1 MASKPKQIAAALGG
15 KKTVTNSTFGGSIAK
30 QLGAAIGGTQSFTKS
45 TTGGSIAKQLASS
58 IGGIQPIIKSTPMSV
73 DVSAEGMK
81 KKSTALKG
89 TTVSYSGIK
98 TSSQG
103 LLTGAKTEK
112 KTLLGG

>member
-1 MASKPKQIAAALGG
+1 MGFGKMISKFIQSPEGQKIF
-15 KKTVTNSTFGGSIAK
+15 KPVT
-30 QLGAAIGGTQSFTKS
+30 
-45 TTGGSIAKQLASS
+45 
-58 IGGIQPIIKSTPMSV
+58 KSTPMAV

-81 KKSTALKG
+81 KKSKTLARG
-89 TTVSYSGIK
+89 TGVTYSGVK

>member
-1 MASKPKQIAAALGG
+1 MGFG
-15 KKTVTNSTFGGSIAK
+15 KMVVKLIEQNPQLFKRVVT
-30 QLGAAIGGTQSFTKS
+30 
-45 TTGGSIAKQLASS
+45 
-58 IGGIQPIIKSTPMSV
+58 STPTPV

-81 KKSTALKG
+81 KKSKTLARG
-89 TTVSYSGIK
+89 TGVTYSGVK

>member
-1 MASKPKQIAAALGG
+1 MGFG
-15 KKTVTNSTFGGSIAK
+15 KMVVKLIEQNPQLFKRVVT
-30 QLGAAIGGTQSFTKS
+30 
-45 TTGGSIAKQLASS
+45 
-58 IGGIQPIIKSTPMSV
+58 STPTPV
-73 DVSAEGMK
+73 DVSADGMR
-81 KKSTALKG
+81 KKSKALKG

>member
-1 MASKPKQIAAALGG
+1 MAFGNSIRKKLSEMGPDGAKIAEMTGA
-15 KKTVTNSTFGGSIAK
+15 NTFGDFAK
-30 QLGAAIGGTQSFTKS
+30 MTMGQMPIGGTIGKS
-45 TTGGSIAKQLASS
+45 K
-58 IGGIQPIIKSTPMSV
+58 PTPV

-81 KKSTALKG
+81 KKNLARG
-89 TTVSYSGIK
+89 TGVTYSGVK

>member
-1 MASKPKQIAAALGG
+1 MAFGTAVKAIKSLTQGVKMMEAGSSEQEARSFLESQGLRNIQISKP
-15 KKTVTNSTFGGSIAK
+15 
-30 QLGAAIGGTQSFTKS
+30 
-45 TTGGSIAKQLASS
+45 
-58 IGGIQPIIKSTPMSV
+58 TPV

-81 KKSTALKG
+81 KKSKTLTKG
-89 TTVSYSGIK
+89 TGVTYSGIK